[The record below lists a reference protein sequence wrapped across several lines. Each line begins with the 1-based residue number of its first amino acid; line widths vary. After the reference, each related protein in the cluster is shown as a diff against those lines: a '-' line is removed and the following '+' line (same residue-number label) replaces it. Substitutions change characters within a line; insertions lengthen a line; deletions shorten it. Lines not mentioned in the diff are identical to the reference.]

1 MRRQGENAVDR
12 KKGKWESPKTWMG
25 MREKAMNERETR
37 QVGNHGLSH
46 FLDLLGVPET
56 ASIWK
61 DDSAIARNACLLLCT
76 LILWLIEGP
85 ALGKPVPKDSGMFPF
100 DTPLP
105 LLTSPFISQLPGLK
119 ISAVSIFSCSPN
131 NHPEYPTPLS
141 LFLPP
146 ISSIL
151 VWPKKSVW
159 VSLQLLT
166 EKPKQTFLPK
176 PIFIQLLGITLPID
190 VWEICH
196 MPLSLHF
203 PHISLWPGLGWRTG
217 LTA

>member
-1 MRRQGENAVDR
+1 
-12 KKGKWESPKTWMG
+12 
-25 MREKAMNERETR
+25 MNERETR

-61 DDSAIARNACLLLCT
+61 GDSAIARNACLLLCT

-146 ISSIL
+146 IS
-151 VWPKKSVW
+151 W
-159 VSLQLLT
+159 VSIGLAQKVSLGFST
-166 EKPKQTFLPK
+166 VTYRKTQMNFLAK
-176 PIFIQLLGITLPID
+176 PIFIQLLGTTLPIN
-190 VWEICH
+190 VWEICS
-196 MPLSLHF
+196 MPLSLRF
-203 PHISLWPGLGWRTG
+203 PHFSLWPGLGWRTG